1 MFSKILVPVDIAD
14 PDHYRPAVAEA
25 RELARLHKADVRVM
39 TVVDLPP
46 PPTVGYQTQY
56 LSEETRR
63 QALAEAERTLTEV
76 AGEMAAEG
84 RTADTAVRA
93 GRVYH
98 EVIEEAESWGADL
111 IVMGSHHPGMSTY
124 LLGSNAARIARHA
137 DCSVLIMRTAGAS

>member
-1 MFSKILVPVDIAD
+1 MFSKILVPVDLAD
-14 PDHYRPAVAEA
+14 PEHYRPAVSEA

-39 TVVDLPP
+39 TVLDLPP
-46 PPTVGYQTQY
+46 PPTAGYQTQY

-63 QALAEAERTLTEV
+63 EALTEAELTLKQI
-76 AGEMAAEG
+76 AGEMAVEG
-84 RTADTAVRA
+84 RRADSAVRA

-137 DCSVLIMRTAGAS
+137 DCSVLIMRTAGTS